1 MSKRQYAQE
10 FAKEDSNRFK
20 EKRPS
25 IASEILKQDDFD
37 KMKNL
42 ILKKSKK
49 NEEHGYLKTAEA
61 WYKRYGSLTMTELE
75 NLKTAFIKTADC
87 IEIEAS
93 EHNDD
98 DLMEI
103 PLSEKPEDEI
113 SLSSMNDLCE
123 EQNVNDNR
131 SMISKTNDNRSV
143 ASKISKV
150 VDNKS
155 VVSNMDEKGTVV
167 SKISK
172 VVDNKSVVSNIDDDE
187 RSVVSKTSKVVD
199 NRSVISKI
207 VDDRSVISKTS
218 KVVDNKSV
226 VSKVDDNKSVVSKL
240 DDNQSVVSEAVSN
253 FDNKSVASHSHN
265 KETYRSSMVK
275 SLSKVKD
282 LVKETEQ
289 NIEDWY
295 NDELKKMQTQNL
307 RDEQYRRKRAMLR
320 VEYWARMDKIRNNA
334 NPTVINA

>member
-1 MSKRQYAQE
+1 MNKRQYAQE
-10 FAKEDSNRFK
+10 FAKEDSNRFQ

-25 IASEILKQDDFD
+25 IASEILNQNDFE

-61 WYKRYGSLTMTELE
+61 WYKRYGSLTMAEFE

-87 IEIEAS
+87 LEIEAS
-93 EHNDD
+93 EDNDD
-98 DLMEI
+98 DLIEI
-103 PLSEKPEDEI
+103 PLSEKQEDEI
-113 SLSSMNDLCE
+113 SLGSVNDLCK
-123 EQNVNDNR
+123 EQNVDDNR
-131 SMISKTNDNRSV
+131 SMLSKTNDNRS
-143 ASKISKV
+143 KISK

-155 VVSNMDEKGTVV
+155 VVSNMDEDGT
-167 SKISK
+167 
-172 VVDNKSVVSNIDDDE
+172 
-187 RSVVSKTSKVVD
+187 VVSKTSKIDDNRSIVSKIDDRSVVSKSNATDD
-199 NRSVISKI
+199 NRSVLSKA
-207 VDDRSVISKTS
+207 VDERSVVSKTS

-226 VSKVDDNKSVVSKL
+226 VSKVSKANDDK
-240 DDNQSVVSEAVSN
+240 SVVSEAVSN
-253 FDNKSVASHSHN
+253 YDKKSVASHSH
-265 KETYRSSMVK
+265 KQETYRSSMVK

>member
-1 MSKRQYAQE
+1 MNKRQYAQE

-25 IASEILKQDDFD
+25 IASEILNQDDFE

-61 WYKRYGSLTMTELE
+61 WYKRYCSLTMTELE
-75 NLKTAFIKTADC
+75 NLKTAFIQPADC
-87 IEIEAS
+87 LEIEPS
-93 EHNDD
+93 EDNDD
-98 DLMEI
+98 DMMEI
-103 PLSEKPEDEI
+103 PLSEKQEDEI
-113 SLSSMNDLCE
+113 SLSSMNDLSK
-123 EQNVNDNR
+123 EQNVDDNR
-131 SMISKTNDNRSV
+131 SMISNTNDN
-143 ASKISKV
+143 ASKISRI

-155 VVSNMDEKGTVV
+155 MSNMDEEGTVV
-167 SKISK
+167 SKTSK
-172 VVDNKSVVSNIDDDE
+172 IDDNRSVVSKIDD

-199 NRSVISKI
+199 NRSVI
-207 VDDRSVISKTS
+207 S

-226 VSKVDDNKSVVSKL
+226 VSKVDDNKSVVSKV
-240 DDNQSVVSEAVSN
+240 DDNKSVVSKEDDNKSVVSEAVSN
-253 FDNKSVASHSHN
+253 YDNKSVASHSHR